1 MNLLQKRLKYE
12 EQEKSNTIQNNS
24 DIYNLNFIISKL
36 ENLDQQLDLNQT
48 YINILVTDNGQVL
61 SNMYK

>member
-1 MNLLQKRLKYE
+1 LHFDNRIGGVMVSVPK
-12 EQEKSNTIQNNS
+12 TINNS
-24 DIYNLNFIISKL
+24 DIDNLNFIISKL

-61 SNMYK
+61 SDMYK

>member
-1 MNLLQKRLKYE
+1 MNLLQKRFKNE
-12 EQEKSNTIQNNS
+12 EQEKCNS
-24 DIYNLNFIISKL
+24 DIDNLNFIISKL

>member
-24 DIYNLNFIISKL
+24 DIDNLNFIISKL

>member
-1 MNLLQKRLKYE
+1 MNLLQKRLKNE

-24 DIYNLNFIISKL
+24 DIDNLNFIISKL

-61 SNMYK
+61 SDMYK

>member
-24 DIYNLNFIISKL
+24 DIDNLNFIISKL

-61 SNMYK
+61 PNMYK